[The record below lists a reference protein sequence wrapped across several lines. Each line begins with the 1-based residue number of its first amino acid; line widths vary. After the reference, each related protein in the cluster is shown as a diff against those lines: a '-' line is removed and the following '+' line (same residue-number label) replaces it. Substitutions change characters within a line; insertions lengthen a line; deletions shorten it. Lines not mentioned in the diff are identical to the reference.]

1 MAAERAGRSPEQVR
15 VVAVSKTKS
24 ANVIQ
29 QLFNAGH
36 RVFGE
41 NYVQSSLRRPLRFQ
55 FFSFNLADFAGSIWV
70 LEIHD
75 NNALEEMRLPSDI
88 QWHFI
93 GICKATK
100 SKHFGG
106 VPNLHMVESVDDK
119 KVKIQNYYYLLI
131 AIFGPGAMLTSQEEP
146 SETILN
152 VCKKQQLE
160 IIEDVLENML
170 ALLSRAKGLDDDVR
184 EDNIRVHQIA
194 NHLDRAVVSL
204 GRNPLK
210 ILVQVNTSGEE
221 SKHGVEPSQCV
232 ELVEHVRMSCPN
244 LIFSGLMTIGMLDY
258 SSTPENFNTL
268 RKCRTEVCDA
278 LGIPEDQCELSMGMS
293 ADFEQAIQMG
303 STNVRIGSIIFGPR
317 EYPKKNQ

>member
-1 MAAERAGRSPEQVR
+1 MAAPAMETASATALRSVLSRVHMAAERAGRSPEQVR

-29 QLFNAGH
+29 QVYNAGH

-41 NYVQSSLRRPLRFQ
+41 NYVQELTEKAPQ
-55 FFSFNLADFAGSIWV
+55 
-70 LEIHD
+70 
-75 NNALEEMRLPSDI
+75 LPSDI

-93 GICKATK
+93 GNLQSNKVKALL
-100 SKHFGG
+100 GG

-119 KVKIQNYYYLLI
+119 K
-131 AIFGPGAMLTSQEEP
+131 
-146 SETILN
+146 
-152 VCKKQQLE
+152 
-160 IIEDVLENML
+160 
-170 ALLSRAKGLDDDVR
+170 
-184 EDNIRVHQIA
+184 IA

-268 RKCRTEVCDA
+268 RKCRTELCDA